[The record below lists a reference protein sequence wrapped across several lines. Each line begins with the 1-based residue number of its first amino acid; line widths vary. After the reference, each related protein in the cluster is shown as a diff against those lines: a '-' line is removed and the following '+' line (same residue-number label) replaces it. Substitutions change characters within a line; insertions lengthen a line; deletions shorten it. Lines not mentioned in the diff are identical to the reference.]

1 MSEKREEIRRE
12 PPMRGP
18 GGPMGPGRGPGRGG
32 PGGRY
37 AQTVEKPKNAGQ
49 TLKRL
54 VKYFKKEI
62 NMVVSL
68 IVVVVVVVA
77 LSIVAPNLQSKAID
91 SITVGEFEALPRILV
106 IMLGVYLVSAGFT
119 WGQTII
125 SARLSQRI
133 VKHMREE
140 LFDKIVKLPIKY
152 LDRHPHG
159 DVMSRMT
166 NDIENISNTVSQSL
180 GSLVGGLLTIT
191 GTVIMMVSLCWELA
205 CISCITVVLTVV
217 TTKLLSTKMRLF
229 YRRQQRLLGSL
240 NSTVEEMVTGYKTVV
255 AYNHQEIVY
264 DEFAR
269 TSEEYKKVGI
279 KAEALGGS
287 MGPIMNLI
295 NNIGFVIIAAF
306 GGYFAI
312 NGMISIGIISAF
324 IIYAKQFGRP
334 INEIAQLYGQIQTA
348 IAGSER
354 VFAILDE
361 QEEDKGGSHNMENA
375 KGVIS
380 FRNVNFGYIPE
391 KQVLFDFDLEIK
403 NGQKVALVGATG
415 SGKTTVVNLLMR
427 FYDVDSGEILID
439 GVNIKDINCDE
450 LRKHTAMV
458 LQDTV
463 LFSDTVRNNLKYS
476 NLNASDEEMEQAAK
490 LSNCHGMITKLKNG
504 YDTELVEAGQNLSQ
518 GQRQLLTIGRAFLA
532 NPTILILDEATS
544 SVDTRTEKNIQN
556 AMVNLMKNRT
566 SIIIAHRLSTIQ
578 DADVIVVMD
587 KGRIVETG
595 CHDALISRKGR
606 YYELYMTQF
615 AGNTI

>member
-1 MSEKREEIRRE
+1 MSDKREEMRKDQ
-12 PPMRGP
+12 PPMRPGP
-18 GGPMGPGRGPGRGG
+18 GGPGRGPGRGG
-32 PGGRY
+32 PGGRF
-37 AQTVEKPKNAGQ
+37 AMPVEKPKNAGA

-54 VKYFKKEI
+54 VKYFKKEL
-62 NMVVSL
+62 NMVIALVL
-68 IVVVVVVVA
+68 VVVMVVC
-77 LSIVAPNLQSKAID
+77 LSIVAPKLQSEAID
-91 SITVGEFEALPRILV
+91 SITIGEFGRLPSILGV
-106 IMLGVYLVSAGFT
+106 MLGAYLISAGFT
-119 WGQTII
+119 WGQTIL
-125 SARLSQRI
+125 SARLSQKI
-133 VKHMREE
+133 VRHMREE
-140 LFDKIVKLPIKY
+140 LFDKIMKLPIKY

-180 GSLVGGLLTIT
+180 GSLVSGLLTII
-191 GTVIMMVSLCWELA
+191 GTVTMMVSLCWQLA
-205 CISCITVVLTVV
+205 LISCITVVLTVV
-217 TTKLLSTKMRLF
+217 TTKILSKKMRIF
-229 YRRQQRLLGSL
+229 YRRQQRLLGTL

-255 AYNHQEIVY
+255 AYNHQDIVY
-264 DEFAR
+264 EDFAR

-279 KAEALGGS
+279 KAEVLGGS

-312 NGMISIGIISAF
+312 NGIISVGIISAF

-361 QEEDKGGSHNMENA
+361 TEEDKGGSGNMENA
-375 KGVIS
+375 EGIIS
-380 FRNVNFGYIPE
+380 FKNVNFGYTPE
-391 KQVLFDFDLEIK
+391 KQVIFDFNLDIK
-403 NGQKVALVGATG
+403 NGQKIALVGATG
-415 SGKTTVVNLLMR
+415 SGKTTIVNLLMR

-439 GVNIKDINCDE
+439 GVNVRDIDCDE
-450 LRKHTAMV
+450 LRRHTAMV

-476 NLNASDEEMEQAAK
+476 NINASDEEMVEAAK

-504 YDTELVEAGQNLSQ
+504 YDTQLVEAGQNLSQ

-587 KGRIVETG
+587 KGRIVEIG
-595 CHDALISRKGR
+595 CHDELIAKKGR

-615 AGNTI
+615 AGNEI